1 MSDPLNRLKLEKKG
15 LARQQ
20 QVISA
25 VNTLVQDIGRCE
37 KTITDLKAE
46 LETVNVKH
54 QGRRTT
60 REDIAYL
67 TDLLECAKKKLAWEK
82 QMSSLQKRT
91 PAILEEMSALIND
104 QKNPPADQVR
114 GEMLHALQGVQAA
127 MERLHGVKVE

>member
-1 MSDPLNRLKLEKKG
+1 MSDSLNRLKLQQKG
-15 LARQQ
+15 FTRQQ

-46 LETVNVKH
+46 LEAVNVKH

-67 TDLLECAKKKLAWEK
+67 TDLLECAKKKLNWEK

-91 PAILEEMSALIND
+91 PAILEEMSELIND
-104 QKNPPADQVR
+104 PRNPPADR
-114 GEMLHALQGVQAA
+114 IRADMLRALQGVQAA
-127 MERLHGVKVE
+127 MERLHGVKVD